1 VLSSRLQNNHRGNS
15 DIYQRTPDLTTQA
28 SATKPQQSD
37 AIGIAFVLLSGLG
50 VIFLPTTAKFAYL
63 DGSNVLTVAFVRGL
77 VGVGLLMFEKLSHPA
92 T

>member
-1 VLSSRLQNNHRGNS
+1 LS
-15 DIYQRTPDLTTQA
+15 TQA
-28 SATKPQQSD
+28 STIKPRQSD

-50 VIFLPTTAKFAYL
+50 EIFLPTTAKFAYL

-77 VGVGLLMFEKLSHPA
+77 VGVGLLMLVALSVRQSLKMPRALLRPSLIEKLSHSP